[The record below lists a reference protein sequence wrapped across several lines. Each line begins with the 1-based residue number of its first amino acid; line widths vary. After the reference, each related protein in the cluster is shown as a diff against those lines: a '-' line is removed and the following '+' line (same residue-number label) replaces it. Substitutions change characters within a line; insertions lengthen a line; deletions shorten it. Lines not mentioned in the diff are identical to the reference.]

1 MLTTTKH
8 LFLAV
13 SAITLTACSGGHS
26 EGDIQAMMEKELEQ
40 TNSAV
45 TSMVGADMANAMRT
59 EIHDV
64 TLHGCDEV
72 RDDVYSCD
80 VEVDLTAPI
89 VGRNVQRSS
98 ITLAE
103 TDAGWTVT
111 R

>member
-1 MLTTTKH
+1 
-8 LFLAV
+8 
-13 SAITLTACSGGHS
+13 
-26 EGDIQAMMEKELEQ
+26 
-40 TNSAV
+40 
-45 TSMVGADMANAMRT
+45 
-59 EIHDV
+59 
-64 TLHGCDEV
+64 
-72 RDDVYSCD
+72 

>member
-13 SAITLTACSGGHS
+13 SAITLTACSGGPS

-72 RDDVYSCD
+72 RGTMC
-80 VEVDLTAPI
+80 
-89 VGRNVQRSS
+89 
-98 ITLAE
+98 
-103 TDAGWTVT
+103 
-111 R
+111 